1 MRENL
6 GIRIKKLRIQQGLTQ
21 VDFAKK
27 LGYKHPSIISEIESG
42 KKGLSADKLPLI
54 ADVLGVDINTLF
66 FAKIVHESRISES
79 HTA

>member
-6 GIRIKKLRIQQGLTQ
+6 GIRIKELRLQQGLTQ
-21 VDFAKK
+21 IDFAKR

-66 FAKIVHESRISES
+66 FANEVHKTRTKSR
-79 HTA
+79 TA